1 MPEALIRVQGLKKSY
16 VSPAGSVEILHGL
29 DFQINAG
36 EFVAVMGPSGSG
48 KSTMMN
54 ILGCLDTASSGTFE
68 IAGKDTSKMSSDQL
82 AGLRNDVIGFV
93 FQGFNLLQR
102 TTIEDNVALPLVYRS
117 ADKAT
122 RRAAAREIL
131 AKVGLD
137 GYALSRPNQISGGQQ
152 QRVAIARALV
162 GKPKILFADEP
173 TGNLDTTTSHEIMDL
188 FTGLNRQ
195 DGITLMIV
203 THEAD
208 IAQYADR
215 LIRLVDG
222 RIDYDGPARAYFQE
236 RAA

>member
-208 IAQYADR
+208 R

>member
-1 MPEALIRVQGLKKSY
+1 MTEPLIRVHGLKKSY
-16 VSPAGSVEILHGL
+16 VSPAGTVEVLHGL
-29 DFQINAG
+29 DLAILPG

-54 ILGCLDTASSGTFE
+54 ILGCLDTASAGTFE
-68 IAGKDTSKMSSDQL
+68 IAGKDTARLSSDQL

-117 ADKAT
+117 TDKT
-122 RRAAAREIL
+122 VRRKAAGDIL
-131 AKVGLD
+131 AKVGLE
-137 GYALSRPNQISGGQQ
+137 GFAKRRPSQLSGGQQ

-173 TGNLDTTTSHEIMDL
+173 TGNLDIATSHEIMDL
-188 FTGLNRQ
+188 FTALNRD
-195 DGITLMIV
+195 DGITLVVV
-203 THEAD
+203 THEPD
-208 IAQYADR
+208 VAQYADR
-215 LIRLVDG
+215 LVRLVDG

>member
-54 ILGCLDTASSGTFE
+54 ILGCLDTASSDTFE

-117 ADKAT
+117 ADRAT

>member
-102 TTIEDNVALPLVYRS
+102 TTIEDNVALPLVYRG

>member
-173 TGNLDTTTSHEIMDL
+173 TGNLDTATSHEIMDL

>member
-36 EFVAVMGPSGSG
+36 EFVVVMGPSGSG

>member
-137 GYALSRPNQISGGQQ
+137 GYALSRPNQISSGQQ